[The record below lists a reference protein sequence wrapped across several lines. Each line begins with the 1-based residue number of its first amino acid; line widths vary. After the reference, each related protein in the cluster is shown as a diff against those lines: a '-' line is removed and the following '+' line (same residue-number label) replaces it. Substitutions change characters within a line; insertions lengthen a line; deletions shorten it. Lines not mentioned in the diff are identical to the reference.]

1 LLSSPSLSLARPSS
15 FRWSARRF
23 AGKFRTQDL
32 RVSQLTDLH
41 SFSLP
46 WGIFATIGPAYAS
59 EILPLALRG
68 YLTSYTNMCFAI
80 GQFISAGVLK
90 SFLNRPDSWSYKI
103 PFALQWLWPPFLLLS
118 GWFMPESPWW
128 LVRAGRHEEAERMLK
143 RLTVGEQNSNTRQTI
158 AMMVHTNEI
167 EKEVEAGT
175 SFLDCFKGT
184 NRRRTEIA
192 CVAFAGQVLSGR

>member
-1 LLSSPSLSLARPSS
+1 
-15 FRWSARRF
+15 
-23 AGKFRTQDL
+23 
-32 RVSQLTDLH
+32 
-41 SFSLP
+41 
-46 WGIFATIGPAYAS
+46 
-59 EILPLALRG
+59 
-68 YLTSYTNMCFAI
+68 
-80 GQFISAGVLK
+80 
-90 SFLNRPDSWSYKI
+90 
-103 PFALQWLWPPFLLLS
+103 
-118 GWFMPESPWW
+118 MPESPWW